1 MIFAISWV
9 MWKIKFRRML
19 KSKVG
24 EASRGTTR
32 ISNREFAAKLGLSS
46 GALSE
51 ILSGNRK
58 LSLKTA
64 TRIIGH
70 LELNDDERAE
80 MLAEMGAAHSGKR
93 TAVAEDA
100 PGLVSNWIYF
110 ALLAALELDEP
121 SGTPAALAKDLG
133 IKKTEVEEALELL
146 YGHRLISKND
156 GVYETLHRTLSS
168 SDEKPSPMV
177 VARHVMNI
185 DLGIAALSKVPLTMR
200 DFTGLTF
207 SGNSKKIGKGKKDI
221 RKFLDK
227 FSENMSVGGLDQV
240 YQLNVQL
247 FPVGGWDKSRES
259 KRT

>member
-70 LELNDDERAE
+70 LELNDDER
-80 MLAEMGAAHSGKR
+80 
-93 TAVAEDA
+93 DA